1 MRLTAD
7 ALRTLK
13 GKVVTFHDGCDD
25 SAWNSPSIFF
35 PGMKARIT
43 RVKDHSKTWWR
54 FFMPAS
60 KASLRS
66 VFNGPG
72 FLEPS
77 RLPALEP
84 ESPLGFDIVFDYRDF
99 LAWNREVA
107 RAMDDETIWTAKEE
121 VWLKSG
127 KCASY
132 LRVGDD
138 FFDVD
143 E

>member
-1 MRLTAD
+1 MRLTAA

-43 RVKDHSKTWWR
+43 KVKDLSRPWWR
-54 FFMPAS
+54 FGKPAS
-60 KASLRS
+60 T
-66 VFNGPG
+66 
-72 FLEPS
+72 
-77 RLPALEP
+77 
-84 ESPLGFDIVFDYRDF
+84 LGFDVVFDYRDF
-99 LAWNREVA
+99 LAWNRQVA
-107 RAMDDETIWTAKEE
+107 SAMDDETIWTAKEE

-127 KCASY
+127 KCVSY

>member
-1 MRLTAD
+1 MRLTAA

-13 GKVVTFHDGCDD
+13 GKVVTFHYGADD
-25 SAWNSPSIFF
+25 SAWNTPSIFF

-43 RVKDHSKTWWR
+43 KVKDHSKTWWR
-54 FFMPAS
+54 FLISAS
-60 KASLRS
+60 ESGVRS
-66 VFNGPG
+66 VFHGSR
-72 FLEPS
+72 FLEAS
-77 RLPALEP
+77 RLRALEP
-84 ESPLGFDIVFDYRDF
+84 ESSLGFDVAFDYRDF
-99 LAWNREVA
+99 LERNKEVA
-107 RAMDDETIWTAKEE
+107 RAMDDETIWTAKEA

-127 KCASY
+127 KCVSY